1 MLYVQ
6 SKLKIEQ
13 TILTLYCNA
22 VTRRGNALVTGA
34 GYLSCHMLGYLFCS
48 CRQAVYQC
56 SQKHLEKT
64 DLAI

>member
-6 SKLKIEQ
+6 SKLKFER
-13 TILTLYCNA
+13 TIPVVYCNA
-22 VTRRGNALVTGA
+22 VTRRGNTLITGA
-34 GYLSCHMLGYLFCS
+34 GCLLCHVLGYLFCS